1 MREELIAMPL
11 QNRVTPF
18 GEIVAVRE
26 RGTLMGNRGGCL
38 HTDRRTLTRR
48 RWVSRR
54 WIVCVLQFRGRRR
67 QVMTPG
73 RYTELFFLDEAT
85 ALAAGHRPC
94 RECRCADHERF
105 MAAWLRGNLAL
116 GLPADVGIDEVD
128 RVLHAE
134 RVRADGSKVTFP
146 ARLGDL
152 PDGVL
157 VAPGNVPERALLLA
171 VGSLWRWTASG
182 YAERLP
188 LDPAAEVE
196 VLTPRS
202 TVSAIA
208 VGYRPLL
215 HRSIPIRRPQR
226 PSQLLG

>member
-1 MREELIAMPL
+1 MPL

-18 GEIVAVRE
+18 GEIVALPQ
-26 RGTLMGNRGGCL
+26 RGTLLGNRGGCF
-38 HTDRRTLTRR
+38 HTHQKTLTRR

-54 WIVCVLQFRGRRR
+54 WIACVLQFKGRRR
-67 QVMTPG
+67 EVMADG

-94 RECRCADHERF
+94 RECRRVDHERF
-105 MAAWLRGNLAL
+105 KQAWLRGNASL
-116 GLPADVGIDEVD
+116 GLTAASSIDEVD

-134 RVRADGSKVTFP
+134 RVRTDGSKVTFRV
-146 ARLGDL
+146 RLGDL

-157 VAPGNVPERALLLA
+157 VVQDRAPETAWVVAE
-171 VGSLWRWTASG
+171 GSLWRWTPGG
-182 YAERLP
+182 YADWLP
-188 LDPAAEVE
+188 LDPTAEAV

-208 VGYRPLL
+208 AGYRPLL
-215 HRSIPIRRPQR
+215 H
-226 PSQLLG
+226 PSLQGHSR